1 MILTNE
7 EQELKRRLMIAR
19 QRKIRTIEDL
29 TPEELRAVKRLLSNR
44 YSRKAIG
51 IIFSLSYSELKK
63 ITKL

>member
-1 MILTNE
+1 MILTSE
-7 EQELKRRLMIAR
+7 EQELKRRLMISKSRRIKTA
-19 QRKIRTIEDL
+19 EDL
-29 TPEELRAVKRLLSNR
+29 TPEELRAVKRLLSNQ